1 MKLSEDEKNAVMCI
15 LMIIVLSAMIFLA
28 AIVTGY

>member
-1 MKLSEDEKNAVMCI
+1 MKLSEDEKSTAMCI

>member
-1 MKLSEDEKNAVMCI
+1 MKLSEGEKNAAMCI